1 MHKAAHEFDI
11 GLYFEANGHGSILY
25 KDHVIEELKQKGDDL
40 MINFLQLSNPAVG
53 DSITNILLI
62 EYILSTKNITIDD
75 WLNKY

>member
-1 MHKAAHEFDI
+1 MHKAAHEYDI

-25 KDHVIEELKQKGDDL
+25 KDHVIEELKQKGDDF

-62 EYILSTKNITIDD
+62 EYILSSKNITIDE

>member
-40 MINFLQLSNPAVG
+40 MISFLQLSNPAVG
-53 DSITNILLI
+53 DSIANILLI
-62 EYILSTKNITIDD
+62 EYILSTKNLTIDD